1 MIVLGKE
8 FEIPDM
14 PEEDV
19 KANLLSILREIDP
32 DTANELEK
40 TKYSVRVEGNV
51 LVIYRLSAI
60 FG

>member
-1 MIVLGKE
+1 MIVFGKE
-8 FEIPDM
+8 FEIPNM
-14 PEEDV
+14 PEEGV